1 MAASSSVAE
10 DSGTR
15 WSFARP
21 FRHGLS
27 APLSV
32 RTYMIGLILVVVAPL
47 LIFSAFL
54 VRRSAEHEQEITA
67 SSVRERTQQA
77 AATIDSELGAL
88 RARLF
93 ILAASTN
100 LQTGDLVAF
109 REQASETARQLGLTV
124 ILSDPAGQEL
134 VDTRVPL
141 GQPLP
146 VMLDRDAIRRV
157 VATGQPDISD
167 LAIGTSKHDFM
178 IALSVPVRRDD
189 QLVYV
194 LSFNISP
201 VMAQVLQAIELPPD
215 WIVTVSDRIGVTLA
229 RNRDPEQFVGQMGRK
244 SIIERFHAADA
255 GWFPIVSR
263 EGVPVYTAF
272 ARVKLAGWTIAV
284 GIPDAVLFAP
294 VRRSTTILTLAGMV
308 TLALAL
314 LLALAIGRRIAK
326 PLTALVS
333 YADVVGRGERIGLHA
348 IGIKE
353 TDAVA
358 RSLHLASERLHQSA
372 EERSRAEDELR
383 RSEQD
388 YRSLAEDLSAVNQ
401 ERTELLQRT
410 VTLQEAERT
419 RIARELHDSIGQ
431 YVTAL
436 RLGMNAIEQHV
447 GADGPANQ
455 RLAELK
461 NLTTNLA
468 GELNRMAWELRPM
481 ALDDLGLRRA
491 IVHYLEEWGERAG
504 LRIDLE
510 INMDDDRLPQA
521 VETALFRVLQE
532 AITNVVKHSGANLV
546 GVILEATDGEAR
558 LIVEDNGRGFSL
570 DNGTKLALGMQHL
583 GLLGVR
589 ERLALVKG
597 TLEVESTQN
606 GTTVYVRVP
615 I

>member
-1 MAASSSVAE
+1 M
-10 DSGTR
+10 
-15 WSFARP
+15 
-21 FRHGLS
+21 
-27 APLSV
+27 
-32 RTYMIGLILVVVAPL
+32 RTHMVGLILVVVAPL

-67 SSVRERTQQA
+67 NSVRERTQEA
-77 AATIDSELGAL
+77 SATIDRELGAL

-93 ILAASTN
+93 ILATATD
-100 LQTGDLVAF
+100 LQTGDLSAF
-109 REQASETARQLGLTV
+109 REQASETASQLGLAV
-124 ILSDPAGQEL
+124 ILSDPTGQEL
-134 VDTRVPL
+134 VDTHVPP
-141 GQPLP
+141 GKPLP

-157 VATGQPDISD
+157 AATGQPDLSN
-167 LAIGTSKHDFM
+167 LAADATTHEFM
-178 IALSVPVRRDD
+178 IALSVPVWRTD

-194 LSFNISP
+194 LSFNIAP
-201 VMAQVLQAIELPPD
+201 AMPRLLAGIDLPPD
-215 WIVTVSDRIGVTLA
+215 WIVTISDRIGVTLA
-229 RNRDPEQFVGQMGRK
+229 RSHEPEHFVGQMGRK
-244 SIIERFHAADA
+244 RILERIHAADA
-255 GWFPIVSR
+255 GWFPLVSR

-272 ARVKLAGWTIAV
+272 ARIKLAGWTIAV

-294 VRRSTTILTLAGMV
+294 VRRSTTMLTLAGVV

-314 LLALAIGRRIAK
+314 LLAVAIAQRIAR

-348 IGIKE
+348 TGVQE

-358 RSLHLASERLHQSA
+358 RSLHLASERLQRSA
-372 EERSRAEDELR
+372 EERGRAADELR

-388 YRSLAEDLSAVNQ
+388 YRSLAENLSVVNQ
-401 ERTELLQRT
+401 ERAELLQRT

-431 YVTAL
+431 YLTAL
-436 RLGMNAIEQHV
+436 HLGMNAIEQHI
-447 GADGPANQ
+447 GAAGVANE

-461 NLTTNLA
+461 NLTANLA

-491 IVHYLEEWGERAG
+491 IVQYLDEWGERAD
-504 LRIDLE
+504 LRVDLE
-510 INMDDDRLPQA
+510 ITMDDNRLPPA

-532 AITNVVKHSGANLV
+532 AITNVVKHAGANV
-546 GVILEATDGEAR
+546 VSVILEVIDGEVR

-570 DNGTKLALGMQHL
+570 DNDTKPALGMQQLGMQHL
-583 GLLGVR
+583 GLLGMR

-597 TLEVESTQN
+597 TLEVESSPQG